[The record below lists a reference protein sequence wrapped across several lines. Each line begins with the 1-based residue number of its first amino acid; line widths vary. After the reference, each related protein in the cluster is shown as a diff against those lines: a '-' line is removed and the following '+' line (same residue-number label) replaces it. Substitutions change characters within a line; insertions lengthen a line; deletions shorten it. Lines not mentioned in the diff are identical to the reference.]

1 MTEEEARRLLRDI
14 AKNRWVRLTRHCR
27 ERMAQRQVVMDDML
41 QVLLWGQ
48 VRELRQN
55 PEGGNW
61 ECVVVGRD
69 IEKDP
74 LSVKVVILEADFAL
88 LCITVFG

>member
-14 AKNRWVRLTRHCR
+14 ARNQWVRLTRHCR
-27 ERMAQRQVVMDDML
+27 ERMALRGVLMDDLM

-48 VRELRQN
+48 VRDLREN
-55 PEGGNW
+55 PECDNW
-61 ECVVVGRD
+61 ECMVEGLD
-69 IEKDP
+69 IEGDP
-74 LSVKVVILEADFAL
+74 LSVKVAILESDFAV